1 LKWLLAGA
9 VVLAAALYLGRNL
22 ILGSPVRTVTA
33 VRAPLVQTVVASG
46 RIITPQRVA
55 IGATI
60 TERVARI
67 PVDEGQ
73 TVKKGEVLIALDD
86 SDERAALAQAQ
97 SALVQAEAKMRQMR
111 ELTLPA
117 TEQALAQAQANAVQ
131 ARLSYERTE
140 ALRKQGFV
148 GQAQL
153 DDARR
158 ALDVAGPRF
167 ALRGDA
173 NKAVSITGIDTAT
186 YVRVIGLADKIVAG
200 RLLLGTSDIV
210 IGIELAKDLGAGV
223 GDKLR
228 LTTAGG
234 AAETLTVAA
243 LFDFGNK
250 GVNERNVYIALRTAQ
265 NLLDLVGGVSSIE
278 IKVEDPFAAETIAQ
292 DIQAQTGLEAAS
304 WIKTN
309 AQFFTAM
316 AAQSLS
322 NTLIRFFVG
331 LTAALGIASVLVVSV
346 VQKSKEIG
354 ILRAMGVSRG
364 QVLRVFLLQGAFMGW
379 SDRSSAAAWAG
390 RSSSPGAAWR
400 ATRTA
405 RRSSSSSSSR
415 SCSSRRRSARPWS
428 ARSPR

>member
-1 LKWLLAGA
+1 VNRYTPFEWIAAARFMREGLAQTLLIVLGVALGVGVIVFMSALIAGLQSNIIRRTLNYVAPIEIVPPEQVARPQRAGEPGA
-9 VVLAAALYLGRNL
+9 VAELVQPRSQQLRSIDQWQKVLAA
-22 ILGSPVRTVTA
+22 VERTPGVTA
-33 VRAPLVQTVVASG
+33 
-46 RIITPQRVA
+46 ITP
-55 IGATI
+55 I
-60 TERVARI
+60 
-67 PVDEGQ
+67 
-73 TVKKGEVLIALDD
+73 
-86 SDERAALAQAQ
+86 
-97 SALVQAEAKMRQMR
+97 
-111 ELTLPA
+111 
-117 TEQALAQAQANAVQ
+117 
-131 ARLSYERTE
+131 
-140 ALRKQGFV
+140 
-148 GQAQL
+148 
-153 DDARR
+153 
-158 ALDVAGPRF
+158 VAGPGF

-173 NKAVSITGIDTAT
+173 NKAVNITGIDTAS
-186 YVRVIGLADKIVAG
+186 YVRVIGLGDKIVAG

-210 IGIELAKDLGAGV
+210 IGTELAKDLGAGV

-278 IKVEDPFAAETIAQ
+278 IKVDDPFAAETIAQ
-292 DIQAQTGLEAAS
+292 DIQAQTGLEADS

-354 ILRAMGVSRG
+354 ILRAMGASRG
-364 QVLRVFLLQGAFMGW
+364 QVLRLFLLQGAFMGLVG
-379 SDRSSAAAWAG
+379 SLFGCGLGWAFLL
-390 RSSSPGAAWR
+390 AWR
-400 ATRTA
+400 GVARNPDGTPIFIIVVEPQLFVTAALGATLVGTLAAVIPA
-405 RRSSSSSSSR
+405 RRA
-415 SCSSRRRSARPWS
+415 ARLDP
-428 ARSPR
+428 AVAIRG